1 MLRESRKSSEPVCLA
16 GHGARL
22 TESLAGYPRWLPC
35 CTPPLGAPYRARLQV
50 PLQGPLEPPRQGAHS
65 PAGLS
70 VLQIAVQSDHRLSLE
85 AEPVGPHCLQR
96 AAYRHRRLA
105 PDVLGA
111 RRGGTVRRAPGDPI
125 QVNNPRSPIQTD
137 RGRNSAMSEEQ
148 DSTSQT
154 SGAAE
159 ATGSGERMTFQ
170 AEVNQLLQLMI
181 HSLYSNPEIFLRELV
196 SNGSDA
202 LDKLRFEA
210 VSDDKLLTEDS
221 ELKIVVE
228 CDQDAGTVTVRDNGI
243 GMNREDV
250 VANIGTI
257 AKSGTKQFLESLTG
271 DQKTDAKLIGQF
283 GVGFYSAFVVADRVT
298 LTTRKAGEAADAGV
312 IWESD
317 AEGGYTLA
325 SKEVPVRGTEVV
337 LYLKDDMKEYAGSWR
352 LKSIIKKYSDHITF
366 PIMMWS
372 EPAPPPPAEEGEE
385 EQVAEAPVLEQ
396 VNAASALWTRPKSKI
411 TDEEYIEF
419 YKQVC
424 NDYEDPLVWAHNRVE
439 GTQEYTSLLYV
450 PKKAPFDLFDANR
463 DARGIKLFVQ
473 RVFIMDEAEKL
484 MPRYLRFVRGLVD
497 SNDLPLNVSR
507 EILQNNRV
515 IEAIRSASV
524 KRVLGMLEKLATDKP
539 DEYKTF
545 WSEFGACLKEAP
557 GEDFANKEQVAKL
570 YRFDSTHTNTEGE
583 MVSLDDYLARMKP
596 GQDKIY
602 YITADNY
609 RAAANSPHLEVF
621 RDKGIEVLLMHDRVD
636 EWGMSYL
643 NEYEGKSFVSVAKG
657 DLDLDAVEGDETD
670 KAAREER
677 EAKAK
682 EAGPLIERMSE
693 VLKDDTSEVRAST
706 RLTSSPACVVLGEQD
721 MALHM
726 QQLMKQ
732 AGHEMPSSKPAL
744 EINPAHPIL
753 ELLDKESDED
763 RFAEWSRL
771 LLDQALLAEG
781 GQLDDGAGFVKRMN
795 EMFIALHAS

>member
-1 MLRESRKSSEPVCLA
+1 
-16 GHGARL
+16 
-22 TESLAGYPRWLPC
+22 
-35 CTPPLGAPYRARLQV
+35 
-50 PLQGPLEPPRQGAHS
+50 
-65 PAGLS
+65 
-70 VLQIAVQSDHRLSLE
+70 
-85 AEPVGPHCLQR
+85 
-96 AAYRHRRLA
+96 
-105 PDVLGA
+105 
-111 RRGGTVRRAPGDPI
+111 
-125 QVNNPRSPIQTD
+125 
-137 RGRNSAMSEEQ
+137 MSEEQ

-539 DEYKTF
+539 DEYKAF